1 MTLCHTF
8 FLFFDIYLNIITD
21 LIKIDDGAT
30 LGYNS
35 RYTNNGFNFKRGLEI
50 LWEKNV
56 VEAKTRRESTQ
67 RWGTL

>member
-1 MTLCHTF
+1 MSYF
-8 FLFFDIYLNIITD
+8 FFVFDIYLNIITD

-35 RYTNNGFNFKRGLEI
+35 RYIVNGINIKRGMEI
-50 LWEKNV
+50 LRKTNV
-56 VEAKTRRESTQ
+56 VETKTRRKSTQ

>member
-1 MTLCHTF
+1 MSYF
-8 FLFFDIYLNIITD
+8 FFVFDIYLNIITD
-21 LIKIDDGAT
+21 LIKTDDGAT

-56 VEAKTRRESTQ
+56 VETKARRESTQ